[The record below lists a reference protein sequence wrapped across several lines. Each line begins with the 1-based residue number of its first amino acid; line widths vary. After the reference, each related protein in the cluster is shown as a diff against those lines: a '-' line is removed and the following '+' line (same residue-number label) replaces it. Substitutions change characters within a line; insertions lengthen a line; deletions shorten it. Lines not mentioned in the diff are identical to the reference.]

1 VPSIEQAISALS
13 ALPMLS
19 EQVVY
24 SILLASAAST
34 NPAEITPAIIALVS
48 PHLTHAIMVE
58 LIVWLSVQQLL
69 HRVDCF
75 YSLP

>member
-1 VPSIEQAISALS
+1 VPSIEQTISTLL

-24 SILLASAAST
+24 SILLARTAST
-34 NPAEITPAIIALVS
+34 SLAEITPAITALVS

-58 LIVWLSVQQLL
+58 VMVWLSVQQLL
-69 HRVDCF
+69 HRVDYF
-75 YSLP
+75 YSLS